1 MTVTIDAATDV
12 FSIAGSS
19 AWDLRWSKHPW
30 MSSPHLR
37 ARSLGPI
44 QLARLGE
51 VLGIGGYDT
60 VIQGFSLLAGES
72 QESPWVIAF
81 PEELASAVA
90 SLGSGEVEGIGT
102 RWAHAEDMPSEVSPE
117 ELKTYLEALRS
128 LLVDHAGPFVLYVRV
143 E

>member
-12 FSIAGSS
+12 FSVAGSS
-19 AWDLRWSKHPW
+19 AWDLRWSNDPW
-30 MSSPHLR
+30 TSSPHLR
-37 ARSLGPI
+37 ARRLGPI

-51 VLGIGGYDT
+51 VLGVGSYDT

-102 RWAHAEDMPSEVSPE
+102 RWANAEGMPSEISPE

-128 LLVDHAGPFVLYVRV
+128 LLVGHAGPFVLYVRV